1 MLTQR
6 RIDRQTDTQT
16 DRHTERQTEGQSDSA
31 NRNTENTNNVEI
43 GNNKNGGEQHAN
55 MARDDGGNFYTL
67 HIFTYENIFCKFLS
81 LLQRAPGTPVPS
93 SQYPVPS
100 LPPNPLW
107 SSSGIAALKT
117 FMGFVFARHVCILYM
132 RYVWKSTFL
141 SFLRCS
147 GFGFDSARLCAEFG
161 GINGEWVSW

>member
-6 RIDRQTDTQT
+6 RIDRQTD
-16 DRHTERQTEGQSDSA
+16 RHTERQTHRETDRGTVRQCKQKYRKHKQCG
-31 NRNTENTNNVEI
+31 NRKQQKWRRTTCEH
-43 GNNKNGGEQHAN
+43 G
-55 MARDDGGNFYTL
+55 ARWRWKLL
-67 HIFTYENIFCKFLS
+67 HFTHFHIWKYFL
-81 LLQRAPGTPVPS
+81 QVFITTPKSSRYPS
-93 SQYPVPS
+93 TQYPVPS
-100 LPPNPLW
+100 LPPYPLW